1 MSDIKPQKIRSPYL
15 RYLMVLGGILS
26 VALGAIGIV
35 LPILPTTPFF
45 LLAAYLFVR
54 SSTRLYRWLL
64 THRIF
69 GNYIRN
75 YIQNKSISKG
85 VKIFTLALLWS
96 TILLSVYLTSHIP
109 WVQILLIII
118 AIAVSIHILSL
129 NTTRNEPNNG
139 KPKRYEK
146 IDW

>member
-129 NTTRNEPNNG
+129 NTTRNAPNNG
-139 KPKRYEK
+139 KPKRDET